1 MRRSSVVRVARLG
14 LAAAALLLAGG
25 ALFNVAAMSRPT
37 PTPAPKVDRT
47 AQRMI
52 DDGRHVFRQDTF
64 GDESFW
70 TGVLQ
75 LNRAIA
81 GAKHGGVGGGVPPK
95 TALGVGLRVAS
106 TGLPKS
112 VVKAIKAG
120 RVTLNAPATTLALL
134 KLNAVI
140 GVRGHV

>member
-1 MRRSSVVRVARLG
+1 MRRTTLVRVARLG

-25 ALFNVAAMSRPT
+25 ALFNVAALSKPT
-37 PTPAPKVDRT
+37 KVTPAAKVDRT
-47 AQRMI
+47 AQRTL

-81 GAKHGGVGGGVPPK
+81 GAKNGGAGSGGR
-95 TALGVGLRVAS
+95 A
-106 TGLPKS
+106 
-112 VVKAIKAG
+112 KAPRSA
-120 RVTLNAPATTLALL
+120 RL
-134 KLNAVI
+134 K
-140 GVRGHV
+140 GGSSRP